1 LRGVATEQAEF
12 SFALIISLVPFD
24 TLRNE
29 KDNRMIDL
37 PKAARKITW
46 ILFANQSLASAGFIA
61 SATINSI
68 IGAQLGG
75 SASFAGVPS
84 AVYQVGAAFA
94 ASAWGYIMDRIGRRN
109 GMVAGLIIG
118 VIGNMLVLVAI
129 GSSSF
134 FLFLAG
140 MVLMGITN
148 AAVVLGRF
156 AAAEVNPPENRGAA
170 ISNVV
175 LGGTFGAIV
184 GPLLVGPVGIFAS
197 TLGMDELAGAYI
209 ATLVLFA
216 ISAVVVFVGLRPDP
230 RDLGKQVAAAHPDP
244 ALTATGPAR
253 PIFEILRQPA
263 ALVAVSAMSLGQV
276 VMVAIMV
283 ITSLHMR
290 DHQHNLSDIS
300 AVIASHTFGMFAFS
314 VISGRLADKWGR
326 GPVILTG
333 TATLLLACITAPLS
347 PDVFPLAVALFLL
360 GLGWNFCFVGG
371 SALLADQLSPLER
384 SRTQGMNDLLV
395 GLASATGSLGSGIVF
410 AASNYTVIAIV
421 AGVLA
426 LIPFLM
432 SLLWIRKK
440 PVPVA
445 AEIKLPGD

>member
-1 LRGVATEQAEF
+1 M
-12 SFALIISLVPFD
+12 
-24 TLRNE
+24 N
-29 KDNRMIDL
+29 DL
-37 PKAARKITW
+37 SKTARKITW

-61 SATINSI
+61 AATINSI
-68 IGAQLGG
+68 IGAKLGG

-109 GMVAGLIIG
+109 GMVAGLLLG
-118 VIGNMLVLVAI
+118 VIGNALVLFAI
-129 GSSSF
+129 AASSF
-134 FLFLAG
+134 FVFLAG

-156 AAAEVNPPENRGAA
+156 AAAEVNPPEQRGAA

-175 LGGTFGAIV
+175 LGGTFGAV
-184 GPLLVGPVGIFAS
+184 LGPVLIGPMGNFANL
-197 TLGMDELAGAYI
+197 LGMDELAGAYI
-209 ATLVLFA
+209 ATLILFA
-216 ISAVVVFVGLRPDP
+216 ISSVVVFAGLRPDP
-230 RDLGKQVAAAHPDP
+230 RDLGKLVAAANPDHTQT
-244 ALTATGPAR
+244 AATGPAR

-263 ALVAVSAMSLGQV
+263 ALVAVSAMALGQV

-290 DHQHNLSDIS
+290 DHQHNLRDIS
-300 AVIASHTFGMFAFS
+300 AVISSHTFGMFAFS
-314 VISGRLADKWGR
+314 VLSGRLADRWGR

-333 TATLLLACITAPLS
+333 TATLLLACVTAPLS
-347 PDVFPLAVALFLL
+347 PNVFPLAIALFLL

-371 SALLADQLSPLER
+371 SALLSDQLSPLER
-384 SRTQGMNDLLV
+384 SRTQGTNDLLV

-432 SLLWIRKK
+432 TLLWIRRK
-440 PVPVA
+440 PSPVA
-445 AEIKLPGD
+445 VGIKLPGD

>member
-1 LRGVATEQAEF
+1 MTD
-12 SFALIISLVPFD
+12 ISKL
-24 TLRNE
+24 
-29 KDNRMIDL
+29 
-37 PKAARKITW
+37 ARRITW
-46 ILFANQSLASAGFIA
+46 VLFANQSLASAGFIA
-61 SATINSI
+61 AATINSI
-68 IGAQLGG
+68 IGAKLGG
-75 SASFAGVPS
+75 SASYAGVPS

-109 GMVAGLIIG
+109 GMVSGLVIG
-118 VIGNMLVLVAI
+118 VVGNALVLMAI
-129 GSSSF
+129 GISSLP
-134 FLFLAG
+134 LFLAG

-156 AAAEVNPPENRGAA
+156 AAAEVNPPEKRGAA

-184 GPLLVGPVGIFAS
+184 GPLMVGPVG
-197 TLGMDELAGAYI
+197 TLARTFGMDELAGAYI
-209 ATLVLFA
+209 ATLALFA
-216 ISAVVVFVGLRPDP
+216 ISSVVVFIGLRPDP
-230 RDLGKQVAAAHPDP
+230 RDLGKQVAAAHPESVH
-244 ALTATGPAR
+244 TSATGRAR

-263 ALVAVSAMSLGQV
+263 ALVAVSAMALGQV

-283 ITSLHMR
+283 ITSLHMS
-290 DHQHNLSDIS
+290 DHHHNLRDIS

-333 TATLLLACITAPLS
+333 ASTLLLACITAPLS

-421 AGVLA
+421 SGVLA

-432 SLLWIRKK
+432 SLYWLRRKSA
-440 PVPVA
+440 PVA
-445 AEIKLPGD
+445 AELKLPGA

>member
-1 LRGVATEQAEF
+1 MT
-12 SFALIISLVPFD
+12 
-24 TLRNE
+24 
-29 KDNRMIDL
+29 DL
-37 PKAARKITW
+37 SKPVLSEVEVLARKITW
-46 ILFANQSLASAGFIA
+46 VLFANQSLASAGFIA
-61 SATINSI
+61 AATLNSI
-68 IGAQLGG
+68 IGTRLGG
-75 SASFAGVPS
+75 SASYAGVPS
-84 AVYQVGAAFA
+84 AVYLMGAAFA

-109 GMVAGLIIG
+109 GMVSGLIIG
-118 VIGNMLVLVAI
+118 VIGNALVLFAI
-129 GSSSF
+129 AISSF
-134 FLFLAG
+134 FLFLIG

-156 AAAEVNPPENRGAA
+156 AAAEVNPPEKRGAA

-184 GPLLVGPVGIFAS
+184 GPLLVGPMGNLIKTF
-197 TLGMDELAGAYI
+197 GMDEVAGAYL
-209 ATLVLFA
+209 ATLILFVL
-216 ISAVVVFVGLRPDP
+216 SALLVFIGLRPDP
-230 RDLGKQVAAAHPDP
+230 RDLGKQVAAEHPDP
-244 ALTATGPAR
+244 AVKTLTGEAR

-263 ALVAVSAMSLGQV
+263 ALVAVSAMALGQV

-283 ITSLHMR
+283 ITSLHMNN
-290 DHQHNLSDIS
+290 HQHNLRDIS
-300 AVIASHTFGMFAFS
+300 AVISSHTFGMFAFS
-314 VISGRLADKWGR
+314 VLSGRLADRWGR

-333 TATLLLACITAPLS
+333 ASTLLLACITAPLS

-371 SALLADQLSPLER
+371 SALLSDQLSPLER

-410 AASNYTVIAIV
+410 AVSNYAVIAIV
-421 AGVLA
+421 AGAIA

-432 SLLWIRKK
+432 SLFWIRRK
-440 PVPVA
+440 PAPVA

>member
-1 LRGVATEQAEF
+1 MT
-12 SFALIISLVPFD
+12 
-24 TLRNE
+24 
-29 KDNRMIDL
+29 DL
-37 PKAARKITW
+37 AKAARKITW
-46 ILFANQSLASAGFIA
+46 ILFANQSLTSAGFIA

-68 IGAQLGG
+68 IGAKLGG

-84 AVYQVGAAFA
+84 AVYLLGAAFA

-109 GMVAGLIIG
+109 GMVGGLVIG
-118 VIGNMLVLVAI
+118 VVGNLLVLIAI

-134 FLFLAG
+134 ILFLTG

-156 AAAEVNPPENRGAA
+156 AAAEVNPPEKRGAA

-184 GPLLVGPVGIFAS
+184 GPLLVGPVGSLAKS
-197 TLGMDELAGAYI
+197 LGMDELAGAYI
-209 ATLVLFA
+209 ATLVLFV
-216 ISAVVVFVGLRPDP
+216 ISAVVVFAGLRPDP
-230 RDLGKQVAAAHPDP
+230 RELGKQVAAAHPGP
-244 ALTATGPAR
+244 ALTATGEAR

-263 ALVAVSAMSLGQV
+263 ALLAVSAMALGQV

-283 ITSLHMR
+283 ITSLHMSH
-290 DHQHNLSDIS
+290 HQHNLRDIS

-314 VISGRLADKWGR
+314 VLSGRLADRWGR

-333 TATLLLACITAPLS
+333 AATLLLACITAPLS

-371 SALLADQLSPLER
+371 SALLSDQLSPVER
-384 SRTQGMNDLLV
+384 SRTQGTNDLFV
-395 GLASATGSLGSGIVF
+395 GLASAVGSLGSGIVF

-426 LIPFLM
+426 LVPFLM
-432 SLLWIRKK
+432 SLLWLRSRSTSLGS
-440 PVPVA
+440 
-445 AEIKLPGD
+445 EIKLPGD

>member
-1 LRGVATEQAEF
+1 MT
-12 SFALIISLVPFD
+12 
-24 TLRNE
+24 
-29 KDNRMIDL
+29 DL
-37 PKAARKITW
+37 SRVARKITW

-68 IGAQLGG
+68 IGAKLGG
-75 SASFAGVPS
+75 SAAFAGVPS
-84 AVYQVGAAFA
+84 AVYLVGAAFA

-109 GMVAGLIIG
+109 GMVTALLIG
-118 VIGNMLVLVAI
+118 VLGNALVLVAI
-129 GSSSF
+129 GASSF
-134 FLFLAG
+134 FLFLIG
-140 MVLMGITN
+140 MVMMGITN

-156 AAAEVNPPENRGAA
+156 AAAEVNPPEKRGAA

-184 GPLLVGPVGIFAS
+184 GPLLVGPVGNLAR

-216 ISAVVVFVGLRPDP
+216 ISAVVVFLGLRPDP

-244 ALTATGPAR
+244 DQTGTGEAR

-263 ALVAVSAMSLGQV
+263 ALVAVSAMALGQV

-283 ITSLHMR
+283 ITSLHMS
-290 DHQHNLSDIS
+290 DHEHNLRDIS
-300 AVIASHTFGMFAFS
+300 AVIASHTFGMYAFS
-314 VISGRLADKWGR
+314 VLSGRLADRWGR

-333 TATLLLACITAPLS
+333 TSTLLLACITAPLS
-347 PDVFPLAVALFLL
+347 PNVFPLAVALFLL

-371 SALLADQLSPLER
+371 SALLSDQLSPVER
-384 SRTQGMNDLLV
+384 SRTQGTNDLLV
-395 GLASATGSLGSGIVF
+395 GLASAIGSLGSGIVF
-410 AASNYTVIAIV
+410 AASNYAMIAIV
-421 AGVLA
+421 SGVLA
-426 LIPFLM
+426 LIPLLM
-432 SLLWIRKK
+432 TLVWIRKK
-440 PVPVA
+440 PTSIG

>member
-1 LRGVATEQAEF
+1 MT
-12 SFALIISLVPFD
+12 
-24 TLRNE
+24 
-29 KDNRMIDL
+29 DL
-37 PKAARKITW
+37 SRLARKITW
-46 ILFANQSLASAGFIA
+46 VLFANQSLASAGFIA
-61 SATINSI
+61 AATINSI
-68 IGAQLGG
+68 IGAKLGG

-84 AVYQVGAAFA
+84 AVYLVGAAFA
-94 ASAWGYIMDRIGRRN
+94 ASAWGFIMDRIGRRN
-109 GMVAGLIIG
+109 GMVAGLVIG
-118 VIGNMLVLVAI
+118 VIGNTLVLIAI
-129 GSSSF
+129 DISSF
-134 FLFLAG
+134 YLFLTG

-148 AAVVLGRF
+148 AAVILGRF
-156 AAAEVNPPENRGAA
+156 AAAEVNPPERRGAA

-175 LGGTFGAIV
+175 LGGTFGAVV
-184 GPLLVGPVGIFAS
+184 GPLLVGPMGNVAR

-216 ISAVVVFVGLRPDP
+216 ISSVVVFIGLRPDP
-230 RDLGKQVAAAHPDP
+230 LDLGKQVAAVHPDP
-244 ALTATGPAR
+244 AFTDFTGEAR

-263 ALVAVSAMSLGQV
+263 ALVAVSAMVLGQV

-283 ITSLHMR
+283 ITSLHMS
-290 DHQHNLSDIS
+290 DHQHNLRDIS

-333 TATLLLACITAPLS
+333 ASTLLLACISAPLS
-347 PDVFPLAVALFLL
+347 PNVFPLAIALFLL

-371 SALLADQLSPLER
+371 SALLADQLSPVER
-384 SRTQGMNDLLV
+384 SRTQGTNDLLV

-432 SLLWIRKK
+432 SLIWIRKK
-440 PVPVA
+440 PDPVI

>member
-1 LRGVATEQAEF
+1 MTEL
-12 SFALIISLVPFD
+12 S
-24 TLRNE
+24 
-29 KDNRMIDL
+29 RM
-37 PKAARKITW
+37 ARKITW

-68 IGAQLGG
+68 IGAKLGG
-75 SASFAGVPS
+75 SAAYAGVPS
-84 AVYQVGAAFA
+84 AVYQVGAALA
-94 ASAWGYIMDRIGRRN
+94 ASAWGYIMDRVGRRN

-118 VIGNMLVLVAI
+118 VTGNALVLVAI
-129 GSSSF
+129 GISSF
-134 FLFLAG
+134 FLFLVG
-140 MVLMGITN
+140 MVMMGITN

-156 AAAEVNPPENRGAA
+156 AAAEVNPPEKRGAA

-184 GPLLVGPVGIFAS
+184 GPLLIGPVGNLAR
-197 TLGMDELAGAYI
+197 TMGMDELAGAYI

-216 ISAVVVFVGLRPDP
+216 LSSVVVFIGLRPDP

-244 ALTATGPAR
+244 AGTALGEAR
-253 PIFEILRQPA
+253 PILEILRQPA
-263 ALVAVSAMSLGQV
+263 ALVAVSAMALGQV

-314 VISGRLADKWGR
+314 IISGRLADRWGR

-333 TATLLLACITAPLS
+333 AATLLLSCITAPLS
-347 PDVFPLAVALFLL
+347 PNVFPLAVALFLL

-384 SRTQGMNDLLV
+384 SRTQGANDLLV
-395 GLASATGSLGSGIVF
+395 GLASATGSLGSGIIF
-410 AASNYTVIAIV
+410 AASNYTVIALV
-421 AGVLA
+421 SGVLA
-426 LIPFLM
+426 LIPLLM
-432 SLLWIRKK
+432 TVLWIRKK
-440 PVPVA
+440 PAPVA
-445 AEIKLPGD
+445 AQIKLTGD